1 MRQKTGAGVDW
12 RYRSQGQHRQ
22 FFDFPNPPIALRF
35 MQFSA
40 ESVLALAPDAASVK
54 AANGL
59 TKPGQWP
66 MLGANEVALW
76 GECQG
81 SSRYETQVDLAG
93 PSFRCSC
100 PSRKFPCKHGL
111 ALLLLWAKNPAQ
123 FQASAPPAWVTE
135 WLAER
140 AQRTQKKEEKQ
151 QQKTADKA
159 AQQAAQAADPD
170 AEASARKTID
180 KRWSR
185 IDKGVAE
192 LQQWLA
198 DQIGHGLG
206 HLTSDSRA
214 AWEAMAARLVDAQ
227 APGLAARLGYA
238 AEALL
243 DGPQWPGNVLRRLG
257 MLQLACDAVQRRAA
271 LDEGASADV
280 RALLGWPADKDTILA
295 QSPPVTDAW
304 RVLGVIQEERD
315 NRLLERRVW
324 LQGLRTGQRAFLLDH
339 TFAGRVFESSWVALS
354 TVEAT
359 LVFYPSA
366 APLRALVVRSQTS
379 ALPGQQP
386 ALPAGTAPLDEW
398 RGVAQRVAAN
408 PWSHLHPLLCCDA
421 TLHYDAEAADSRFR
435 LQWGD
440 RALPLQLHLSDGW
453 ALLALSG
460 GQPLTVQGEW
470 DGTHLRPLSAVG
482 PEGFWIWTP
491 RT

>member
-1 MRQKTGAGVDW
+1 
-12 RYRSQGQHRQ
+12 
-22 FFDFPNPPIALRF
+22 

-40 ESVLALAPDAASVK
+40 ESVLALAPDAASAK

-59 TKPGQWP
+59 VKPGQWP
-66 MLGANEVALW
+66 LLGASDAAVW

-81 SSRYETQVDLAG
+81 SSRYQTQVDLAG

-111 ALLLLWAKNPAQ
+111 ALLLQWAKNPAQ
-123 FQASAPPAWVTE
+123 FQPGTPPAWVSE
-135 WLAER
+135 WLA
-140 AQRTQKKEEKQ
+140 ARTASSQKKEEKQ
-151 QQKTADKA
+151 QQKAADKA
-159 AQQAAQAADPD
+159 ARQAADPD
-170 AEASARKTID
+170 AETTARKTAD
-180 KRWSR
+180 KRWAR

-192 LQQWLA
+192 LQQWLQ
-198 DQIGHGLG
+198 DQIAQGLG
-206 HLTSDSRA
+206 HLTPASQG

-227 APGLAARLGYA
+227 APGLAARLRYA

-243 DGPQWPGNVLRRLG
+243 DGPQWPDHVLRRLG
-257 MLQLACDAVQRRAA
+257 MLQLACNAVQRRAA
-271 LDEGASADV
+271 LDAGASADL
-280 RALLGWPADKDTILA
+280 RALLGWPLDKDTLLA
-295 QSPPVTDAW
+295 QSLPVTDTW
-304 RVLGVIQEERD
+304 WVLGAIQEERD

-324 LQGLRTGQRAFLLDH
+324 LQGLHTGQRAFLLDH
-339 TFAGRVFESSWVALS
+339 TVAGRVFDSSWVALS

-366 APLRALVVRSQTS
+366 APLRALVVRSQAST
-379 ALPGQQP
+379 LPGQQP

-421 TLHYDAEAADSRFR
+421 TLHCDGEKTQSRFH

-440 RALPLQLHLSDGW
+440 MVLPLQLHLADGW

-460 GQPLTVQGEW
+460 GQPLAVQGEW
-470 DGTHLRPLSAVG
+470 DGAHLRPLSAVG

>member
-1 MRQKTGAGVDW
+1 
-12 RYRSQGQHRQ
+12 
-22 FFDFPNPPIALRF
+22 

-40 ESVLALAPDAASVK
+40 ESVLALAPDAASAK

-59 TKPGQWP
+59 VKPGQWP
-66 MLGANEVALW
+66 LLGASDAAVW

-81 SSRYETQVDLAG
+81 SSRYQTQVDLAG

-111 ALLLLWAKNPAQ
+111 ALLLQWAKNPAQ
-123 FQASAPPAWVTE
+123 FQPGMPPAWVSE
-135 WLAER
+135 WLA
-140 AQRTQKKEEKQ
+140 ARTASSQKKEEKQ
-151 QQKTADKA
+151 QQKAADKA
-159 AQQAAQAADPD
+159 ARQAADPD
-170 AEASARKTID
+170 AETTARKTAD
-180 KRWSR
+180 KRWAR

-192 LQQWLA
+192 LQQWLQ
-198 DQIGHGLG
+198 DQIAQGLG
-206 HLTSDSRA
+206 HLTPASQG

-227 APGLAARLGYA
+227 APGLAARLRYA

-243 DGPQWPGNVLRRLG
+243 DGPQWPDHVLRRLG
-257 MLQLACDAVQRRAA
+257 MLQLACNAVQRRAA
-271 LDEGASADV
+271 LDAGASADL
-280 RALLGWPADKDTILA
+280 RALLGWPLDKDTLLA
-295 QSPPVTDAW
+295 QSLPVTDTW
-304 RVLGVIQEERD
+304 WVLGAIQEERD

-324 LQGLRTGQRAFLLDH
+324 LQGLHTGQRAFLLDH
-339 TFAGRVFESSWVALS
+339 TVAGRVFDSSWVALS

-366 APLRALVVRSQTS
+366 APLRALVVRSQAST
-379 ALPGQQP
+379 LPGQQP

-421 TLHYDAEAADSRFR
+421 TLHCDGEKTQSRFH

-440 RALPLQLHLSDGW
+440 MVLPLQLHLADGW

-460 GQPLTVQGEW
+460 GQPLAVQGEW
-470 DGTHLRPLSAVG
+470 DGAHLRPLSAVG

>member
-1 MRQKTGAGVDW
+1 
-12 RYRSQGQHRQ
+12 
-22 FFDFPNPPIALRF
+22 

-40 ESVLALAPDAASVK
+40 ESVLALAPDAASAK
-54 AANGL
+54 AAHGL

-66 MLGANEVALW
+66 LLGADAAALW

-93 PSFRCSC
+93 PSFQCSC

-111 ALLLLWAKNPAQ
+111 ALLLLWAKDPAQ

-135 WLAER
+135 WLADR

-151 QQKTADKA
+151 QQKTANKA
-159 AQQAAQAADPD
+159 AQQAADPN
-170 AEASARKTID
+170 AEANARKTVD
-180 KRWSR
+180 KRWGR

-192 LQQWLA
+192 LQQWLT
-198 DQIGHGLG
+198 DQIDQGLG
-206 HLTSDSRA
+206 HLTSDSRG

-243 DGPQWPGNVLRRLG
+243 DGPQWPDNVLRRLG
-257 MLQLACDAVQRRAA
+257 LLQLACDAIQRRDAFDA
-271 LDEGASADV
+271 SASADL
-280 RALLGWPADKDTILA
+280 RALLGWPLDKDTLLA

-304 RVLGVIQEERD
+304 WVLGVIQEERD

-324 LQGLRTGQRAFLLDH
+324 LQGLHTGQRAFLLDH

-354 TVEAT
+354 IVEAT

-366 APLRALVVRSQTS
+366 APLRALVVRSQTRT
-379 ALPGQQP
+379 LPGQQP
-386 ALPAGTAPLDEW
+386 ALPPGAAPLDEW
-398 RGVAQRVAAN
+398 RGVAQRIAAN
-408 PWSHLHPLLCCDA
+408 PWSHLHPLLCSDA
-421 TLHYDAEAADSRFR
+421 TLHYDGEKAHSRFH

-440 RALPLQLHLSDGW
+440 MVLPLQLHLSDGW

-470 DGTHLRPLSAVG
+470 DGTHLRPLSAAG
-482 PEGFWIWTP
+482 PEGIWIWTP